1 MNIVKSA
8 FRKKIAAGFLALLLI
23 FTQTIASAQ
32 VKSDF
37 EIAKN
42 LDIFA
47 TLYRTLNANYVDDL
61 KHGKLFETAIESM
74 LESLDPYTN
83 YIPETQREDY
93 MFMTTGQYGGIGA
106 VIQQR
111 GDYVIVSEPYEGA
124 PAHKAGLIAGDKIM
138 EINGQSAKNKSVS
151 DVSTILKGQPGTDV
165 NVLIERLNQ
174 IEPMLISITRENVK
188 VNDIP
193 YYGMLEDDI
202 AYINL
207 SGFTQTAS
215 SAVKKAFKE
224 LESKSEVKGLIIDL
238 RGNGGGLLNEAVE
251 IVGMFVPQGEI
262 VVSTKGKL
270 NDSNRVHKT
279 KSQPLDL
286 KIPIA
291 VLVNNHSASASEI
304 VAGAFQDLDRAVIV
318 GQRTLGK
325 GLVQNVMPLVYNSSI
340 KVTVA
345 KYYIPSGRCI
355 QAIDY
360 FHEDDNGAP
369 LVIPDS
375 LKTAF
380 NTRNGRT
387 VYESAGIEPD
397 VAIDPKT
404 LGSITV
410 ALISNHLMFD
420 FANQFYQKNTE
431 IAPAEEFEI
440 TDQIYEEFKDFVSKN
455 KVEYQI
461 AAEKSLEKLKSSLGD
476 DMTDK
481 AREFIEGMEKEIATI
496 KQNDLLTYE
505 TEIRQILLSEII
517 TRYYFQRGRV
527 ISALNKDEVVEKAL
541 EVLHDNNKYKD
552 VIGNG
557 SKSNTNSKG

>member
-1 MNIVKSA
+1 
-8 FRKKIAAGFLALLLI
+8 
-23 FTQTIASAQ
+23 
-32 VKSDF
+32 
-37 EIAKN
+37 
-42 LDIFA
+42 
-47 TLYRTLNANYVDDL
+47 L

-224 LESKSEVKGLIIDL
+224 LESKSGVKGLIIDL

-251 IVGMFVPQGEI
+251 IVGMFVPQGEM

-270 NDSNRVHKT
+270 YDSNRVHKT